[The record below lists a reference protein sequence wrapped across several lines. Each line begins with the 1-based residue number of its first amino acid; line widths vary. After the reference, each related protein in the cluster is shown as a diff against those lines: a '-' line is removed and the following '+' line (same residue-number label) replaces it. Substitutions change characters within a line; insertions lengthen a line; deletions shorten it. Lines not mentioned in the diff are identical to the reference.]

1 MGILYEWLKDY
12 QQLTQDIDYLEYRLD
27 REETELKRWVEGD
40 LADVKLQRES
50 IGANLE
56 EQVQKLR
63 KEINFKKHQLNKL
76 LDLVNTFKG
85 LDNRILKMKYIDG
98 MTLEDIAEELNYST
112 SHIRKKHAE
121 LVRTIKFAEMYHSCS
136 LIK

>member
-12 QQLTQDIDYLEYRLD
+12 QQLKQDIDYLEYRLD

-40 LADVKLQRES
+40 LAGVKLTDES
-50 IGANLE
+50 VAAKLE
-56 EQVQKLR
+56 ERIQLLKKDIDLKKRQLQKLV
-63 KEINFKKHQLNKL
+63 N
-76 LDLVNTFKG
+76 LVNTFKG
-85 LDNRILKMKYIDG
+85 LDNRILKLKYIDG
-98 MTLEDIAEELNYST
+98 MTLEDIAERLNYSA

-121 LVRTIKFAEMYHSCS
+121 LVKTIKFVEMYHSCS